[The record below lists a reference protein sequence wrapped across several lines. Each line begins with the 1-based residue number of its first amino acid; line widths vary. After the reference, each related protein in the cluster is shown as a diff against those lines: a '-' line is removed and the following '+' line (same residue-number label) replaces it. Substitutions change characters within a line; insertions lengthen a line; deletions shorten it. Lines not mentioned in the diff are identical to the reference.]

1 MGLSAKSIV
10 YTVGGVLLLGMLV
23 LVAVVTVP
31 GIVGGDDAYIVTS
44 GSMQPTIGPGDVVV
58 TKDVSPGDIER
69 GDVVTFNAD
78 SNTQRGYVTH
88 RVVEAREENGKRY
101 FKTKGDANDD
111 PDPGYVPASAAHGVQ
126 HFHIPYLGY
135 LLLFARSTPGLV
147 ALIILPGLG
156 LVASGSMQL
165 LREFGYAPAG
175 SLFVALHGT
184 DSDDGDGPAP
194 ALESETEM
202 KPMLKEGV
210 AAATVL
216 ERALEDAS
224 DREGEQ

>member
-1 MGLSAKSIV
+1 MGLNAKSAV
-10 YTVGGVLLLGMLV
+10 YAVGGIVLLAMLV

-31 GIVGGDDAYIVTS
+31 GIIGGDDAYIVTS

-58 TKDVSPGDIER
+58 TKDVSPDEIER

-78 SNTQRGYVTH
+78 SNTDRGYVTH
-88 RVVEAREENGKRY
+88 RVVELREENGEQY

-126 HFHIPYLGY
+126 HLHIPYLGY
-135 LLLFARSTPGLV
+135 LLLFARSTLGLV

-165 LREFGYAPAG
+165 LREFGYVTDAG
-175 SLFVALHGT
+175 VLAALRGA
-184 DSDDGDGPAP
+184 DSDDGPPP
-194 ALESETEM
+194 ALEGETEM
-202 KPMLKEGV
+202 EPVLQAGV
-210 AAATVL
+210 DDAT
-216 ERALEDAS
+216 ALETAIDDATDS
-224 DREGEQ
+224 EGDQ